1 MTRSRLLSLCR
12 AASVLL
18 YTGLVF
24 YSASLYTGGG
34 SLAPVNTVKDT
45 VEDGVKDNKDSV
57 EDSDEARVVRLH
69 QQCEVLKQQVQRG
82 GCISTIFKISTL
94 HTSTPVCQVEE
105 GEYPRAPHQYPVSAL
120 LRPPPPA
127 NVRVSRQQ
135 RLAVCVPYKAGSE
148 TWRYLLSSLDTGLNT
163 TQVRSE
169 CYLVRVLSVV
179 LRRTRCGTGRRSAS
193 TGTWC
198 R

>member
-45 VEDGVKDNKDSV
+45 VEDGVKDKDNKDSV

-69 QQCEVLKQQVQRG
+69 QQCEVLKQQVQR
-82 GCISTIFKISTL
+82 
-94 HTSTPVCQVEE
+94 
-105 GEYPRAPHQYPVSAL
+105 
-120 LRPPPPA
+120 
-127 NVRVSRQQ
+127 
-135 RLAVCVPYKAGSE
+135 
-148 TWRYLLSSLDTGLNT
+148 
-163 TQVRSE
+163 
-169 CYLVRVLSVV
+169 
-179 LRRTRCGTGRRSAS
+179 
-193 TGTWC
+193 
-198 R
+198 

>member
-34 SLAPVNTVKDT
+34 SLATVNTVKDT
-45 VEDGVKDNKDSV
+45 VEDGVKDKDSV

-82 GCISTIFKISTL
+82 GCISAIFKIST
-94 HTSTPVCQVEE
+94 HI
-105 GEYPRAPHQYPVSAL
+105 
-120 LRPPPPA
+120 
-127 NVRVSRQQ
+127 
-135 RLAVCVPYKAGSE
+135 
-148 TWRYLLSSLDTGLNT
+148 
-163 TQVRSE
+163 
-169 CYLVRVLSVV
+169 
-179 LRRTRCGTGRRSAS
+179 
-193 TGTWC
+193 
-198 R
+198 

>member
-24 YSASLYTGGG
+24 YSASLYTGGD

-45 VEDGVKDNKDSV
+45 VEDGAKDKDNQDSV

-82 GCISTIFKISTL
+82 GCISTHIYNI
-94 HTSTPVCQVEE
+94 
-105 GEYPRAPHQYPVSAL
+105 
-120 LRPPPPA
+120 
-127 NVRVSRQQ
+127 
-135 RLAVCVPYKAGSE
+135 
-148 TWRYLLSSLDTGLNT
+148 
-163 TQVRSE
+163 
-169 CYLVRVLSVV
+169 
-179 LRRTRCGTGRRSAS
+179 
-193 TGTWC
+193 
-198 R
+198 